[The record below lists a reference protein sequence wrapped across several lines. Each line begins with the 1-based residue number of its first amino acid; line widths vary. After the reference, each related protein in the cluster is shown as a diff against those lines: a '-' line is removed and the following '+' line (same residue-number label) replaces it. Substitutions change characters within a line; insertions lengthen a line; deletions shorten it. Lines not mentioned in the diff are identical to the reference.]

1 VTLYHACEHGHIQV
15 VRCLLARM
23 EELGLPSDTADV
35 MFSAT
40 SHGQLELVRWIY
52 ERHGRNATANLFEGV
67 EILTALE
74 AAA

>member
-1 VTLYHACEHGHIQV
+1 
-15 VRCLLARM
+15 M